1 MPQRVRVVFR
11 KRGVLQWVSHLDT
24 MRAWERTL
32 RRAGLPLVYTQGFSP
47 HPRIALAAPLP
58 VGFEGERELMDIWL
72 DPALDPGLVHGRLE
86 PQLAPGLEIVEVE
99 EVAERLPSLQSLLR
113 TACYRV
119 SYDRAAVDPSALE
132 ARLATF
138 LALESLSWEERR
150 GDKSRT
156 VDVREGVLEA
166 ALSTEPPPGGCS
178 GVEGIVVLTL
188 RLSLDEGRGVRAQ
201 SVVGALGVEAEPL
214 SMVRTELELERPRIA
229 LDAWRA
235 RGRYEE

>member
-32 RRAGLPLVYTQGFSP
+32 RRAGLPLAYTQGFSP

-72 DPALDPGLVHGRLE
+72 DPALDPTLVQGRIE
-86 PQLAPGLEIVEVE
+86 PKLPPGLEIVEVE

-119 SYDRAAVDPSALE
+119 SYHRAAVDPSALE
-132 ARLATF
+132 TRLADF

-150 GDKSRT
+150 GEKTRT
-156 VDVREGVLEA
+156 VDVRAGVLEA
-166 ALSTEPPPGGCS
+166 ALSTEPAS
-178 GVEGIVVLTL
+178 GSEGEGIVVLTL
-188 RLSLDEGRGVRAQ
+188 RLSLEEGRGVRAQ
-201 SVVGALGVEAEPL
+201 SVVEALGLEAEPS
-214 SMVRTELELERPRIA
+214 SMVRTELELDRPRIA
-229 LDAWRA
+229 LGAWRA

>member
-32 RRAGLPLVYTQGFSP
+32 RRAGLPLAYTQGFSP

-72 DPALDPGLVHGRLE
+72 DPALDPTLVQRRIE
-86 PQLAPGLEIVEVE
+86 PKLPPGLEIVEVE

-119 SYDRAAVDPSALE
+119 SYHRAAVDPSALE
-132 ARLATF
+132 TRLADF

-150 GDKSRT
+150 GEKTRT
-156 VDVREGVLEA
+156 VDVRAGVLEA
-166 ALSTEPPPGGCS
+166 ALSTEPAS
-178 GVEGIVVLTL
+178 GSEGEGIVVLTL
-188 RLSLDEGRGVRAQ
+188 RLSLEEGRGVRAQ
-201 SVVGALGVEAEPL
+201 SVVEALGLEAEPF
-214 SMVRTELELERPRIA
+214 SMVRTELELDRPRIA
-229 LDAWRA
+229 LGAWRA